1 MIDINTM
8 IREREAEVREA
19 DARLNSMYRQSQ
31 AQTQAMMIDTDAMV
45 RATQFKPI
53 NLYNT
58 LELK

>member
-1 MIDINTM
+1 M

-19 DARLNSMYRQSQ
+19 DDRLNSMYRQSQ